1 MCGDWIA
8 PSKQFGIAGSG
19 SGVVVCRCRI
29 YAWEM
34 GNGKWK
40 TEIFRERQRG
50 EAVLMSQGRAES
62 TRFGIGEKIIISEMI
77 DFDL

>member
-1 MCGDWIA
+1 LHQVTSLELPGQGQGLLYVDVECTM
-8 PSKQFGIAGSG
+8 
-19 SGVVVCRCRI
+19 

-34 GNGKWK
+34 GNGKLK
-40 TEIFRERQRG
+40 TEIFRERERG

-62 TRFGIGEKIIISEMI
+62 MRFGIGGKIIISEMV